1 MNKKNSASGLFKGMA
16 VGAVIATAVTMALT
30 NKKEITKKA
39 KQVMNTTSDSIS
51 SFMKTNWILKKQLL

>member
-51 SFMKTNWILKKQLL
+51 SFIKTNWILKKQLL

>member
-1 MNKKNSASGLFKGMA
+1 MNKKSTASGLFKGMA

-39 KQVMNTTSDSIS
+39 KQVMSNTTDSIN
-51 SFMKTNWILKKQLL
+51 SFMKTN

>member
-16 VGAVIATAVTMALT
+16 VGAVIATAVTMVLT

-51 SFMKTNWILKKQLL
+51 SFMKTN

>member
-1 MNKKNSASGLFKGMA
+1 MNKKKSASGLFKGMA

>member
-1 MNKKNSASGLFKGMA
+1 MLEFDSYMNKKSTASGLFKGMA

-39 KQVMNTTSDSIS
+39 KQVMSNTTDSIN
-51 SFMKTNWILKKQLL
+51 SFMKTN